1 MAILGKTTLLS
12 GECYN
17 NFKIGGTLLLQ
28 TDGLSNIPSV
38 TTSDKNVV
46 QADGYVVAK
55 GFKISGNST
64 ITSSTAGG
72 YLLTADGNVFPLSN
86 LVQNSAS
93 GKYVSLSNEDTKTA
107 RLNFNVTDKDGGCIR
122 FMGITEAT
130 ENGKFTAGITG
141 TDSNSDFTMFSY
153 RLTPTTGF
161 QGMLF
166 QSSQEI
172 YLGNTN
178 LVVDVQGNKI
188 SAMNGFYQTSDKRK
202 KTNFRDLDL
211 NKCYEMIEKCQT
223 VLFDWKDGSG
233 KDQMGVIAQEVEEFF
248 PEIVST
254 DENGYKSVDYA
265 KLAVVCMRVLKDL
278 IDKVNGQTRSF

>member
-55 GFKISGNST
+55 GFKVPSGTST
-64 ITSSTAGG
+64 Q
-72 YLLTADGNVFPLSN
+72 LLTANGTTVDLDDIYTTVMYIPPATGGQYLPVYVNSGNQFQSCSIYDYN
-86 LVQNSAS
+86 
-93 GKYVSLSNEDTKTA
+93 
-107 RLNFNVTDKDGGCIR
+107 
-122 FMGITEAT
+122 
-130 ENGKFTAGITG
+130 TAGLIKAEAQVVKLPRQISMNI
-141 TDSNSDFTMFSY
+141 DSNNLGVIGCSLNNSGIYSFVFSG
-153 RLTPTTGF
+153 TQGTTG
-161 QGMLF
+161 GKAA
-166 QSSQEI
+166 S
-172 YLGNTN
+172 
-178 LVVDVQGNKI
+178 I
-188 SAMNGFYQTSDKRK
+188 SCRNGFYQTSDKRK

-248 PEIVST
+248 PEIVSN

-278 IDKVNGQTRSF
+278 IDKVNG